1 MSHISFQCT
10 KLKYCLPQ
18 INTHTHQHP
27 SPILIMTKSPFVHH
41 KHTDTHPDV
50 PNHFHPHNMKLHD
63 TEMKPP
69 AAINPRR
76 VTDNT
81 VNYNALNAMEYP
93 ALYGV
98 QQRTIPKMSGFIQRV
113 VDNVNNYALV
123 YPLSGVSA
131 VGTRTNG
138 VQVQTE
144 KGMFYAGKDQTL
156 GSNYF
161 VPLGKCNDDSDKG
174 CKGEARMVYIRN
186 IPTGSIPLLGNVTM
200 HEVTGCDIEGI
211 SNGQGLVPGMLEDI
225 SDIID
230 VSGENSSGEKCS
242 RVRLPVGS
250 HIYDEEMKCELKYDK
265 ITAKPTVESRYQE
278 TLRQV
283 NANCGKPGIENKT
296 WWYEERCSPSV
307 NYCATP
313 KNMNG
318 GDEKD
323 FHESNCIPK
332 AKPSFNIPESHEP
345 IPSIPETFRTDSA
358 TPANSTVSPRA
369 HPACPV
375 SRLHIRLALFVT
387 LSLLACYV
395 MWNVY
400 KK

>member
-1 MSHISFQCT
+1 
-10 KLKYCLPQ
+10 
-18 INTHTHQHP
+18 
-27 SPILIMTKSPFVHH
+27 
-41 KHTDTHPDV
+41 
-50 PNHFHPHNMKLHD
+50 
-63 TEMKPP
+63 MKPP

-131 VGTRTNG
+131 VSTRTDGVG

-225 SDIID
+225 SDIIN
-230 VSGENSSGEKCS
+230 VSDENSSGEKCS

-250 HIYDEEMKCELKYDK
+250 HIYDEEMKCELDYDIINK
-265 ITAKPTVESRYQE
+265 KPTVESRHQE

-283 NANCGKPGIENKT
+283 DRNCGKPGIENKT

-313 KNMNG
+313 KNMSG
-318 GDEKD
+318 GDDKN
-323 FHESNCIPK
+323 HESNCIPK
-332 AKPSFNIPESHEP
+332 AKPSFNIPKTPKPP
-345 IPSIPETFRTDSA
+345 IQSIPETFRTV
-358 TPANSTVSPRA
+358 PPRA

-400 KK
+400 KQ